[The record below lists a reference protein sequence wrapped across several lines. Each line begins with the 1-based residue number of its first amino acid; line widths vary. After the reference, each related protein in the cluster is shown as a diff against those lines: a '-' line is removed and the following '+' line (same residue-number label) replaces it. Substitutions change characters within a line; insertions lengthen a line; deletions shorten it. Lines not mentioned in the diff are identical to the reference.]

1 MVGSRCVTLAVTF
14 LLCTAAL
21 SWHDVGATVTSPGLN
36 ETVNCSANASREGV
50 EYAQCLDFTPPYEV
64 CPYPELC
71 ESATG
76 DNVGLAFGLTI
87 GAGLATTL
95 GALLP
100 FIPFIKHSNTKY
112 LSGAL
117 ALAAGVMLYVSF
129 TEIRDKSRSN
139 FCCETQVHF
148 DLAATA
154 CFFGGIL
161 LTVLLDLLTVA
172 LQKLDCGCRC
182 VPKSCKKRRQTT
194 SDHLS
199 ATNVKSFPKHS
210 SLTKMERF
218 DTNSLIIPT
227 ETSSDGG
234 STPTAESLHEGTEVK
249 AEVSSSAGGDTN
261 VHNSEP
267 LQTALPSDID
277 SRIQNSDGISVSMV
291 SNTLSD
297 NTNNLVN
304 ASVNELFS
312 NSSLLRMNTNI
323 PEATSVSTS
332 AEIKSYVDSLSHVS
346 LPMNGEMVMRDV
358 GESEGMKQQQTQR
371 NGLIR
376 RNSYQEMVDQ
386 VWYAHRALTTGA
398 RELCRQ
404 R

>member
-1 MVGSRCVTLAVTF
+1 MMMMVGSRCVWLAVTF

-21 SWHDVGATVTSPGLN
+21 TWHDVGATLTTPGLN
-36 ETVNCSANASREGV
+36 QTVNCSSNASREGV
-50 EYAQCLDFTPPYEV
+50 EYAQCLDLAPPYEV

-71 ESATG
+71 EAITG

-87 GAGLATTL
+87 GAGLATTI

-100 FIPFIKHSNTKY
+100 FVPFIKRSNTKY

-129 TEIRDKSRSN
+129 TEIRDKSRGN
-139 FCCETQVHF
+139 FCCETQLHF
-148 DLAATA
+148 DLAASA

-161 LTVLLDLLTVA
+161 LTVLLDLLTVG

-182 VPKSCKKRRQTT
+182 VPRTCQKKRQTT
-194 SDHLS
+194 GDQLS
-199 ATNVKSFPKHS
+199 MTNGIPFPKHS
-210 SLTKMERF
+210 SLTKMERL
-218 DTNSLIIPT
+218 DSNSLILPA

-234 STPTAESLHEGTEVK
+234 STPTAESLQEGTEVE
-249 AEVSSSAGGDTN
+249 AEMCPTAEAN

-267 LQTALPSDID
+267 LQTTFPSDVD

-323 PEATSVSTS
+323 PEATSISTS
-332 AEIKSYVDSLSHVS
+332 AEVKSYVDSISHVS
-346 LPMNGEMVMRDV
+346 LPMNGDVVMRDV
-358 GESEGMKQQQTQR
+358 GGGEEMKQLPTQK

-386 VWYAHRALTTGA
+386 VCA
-398 RELCRQ
+398 Q
-404 R
+404 RPNNQGLRMA